1 MKLLIVGSRSIE
13 NFDLSPYIDTSV
25 STIISGGACGIDTIA
40 EQYADRHRLS
50 KYIIRP
56 RYELYGRAAPL
67 YRNRQMVD
75 MADSILIIWD
85 GRSRGTQSTIQ
96 YAKDANKAL
105 TVVRADGSLCKYEYK
120 TRH

>member
-1 MKLLIVGSRSIE
+1 MVSMKLLVVGSRSIE
-13 NFDLSPYIDTSV
+13 NFDLSPYIDTNV
-25 STIISGGACGIDTIA
+25 SAIISGGACGIDTIA

-75 MADSILIIWD
+75 MADSILIICD
-85 GRSRGTQSTIQ
+85 GRSRGTQATIQ

-105 TVVRADGSLCKYEYK
+105 TVVQI
-120 TRH
+120 